1 MMLLMRLAGSINCI
15 SNIGGE
21 EKTMPIVKN
30 AASVYVE
37 YTIPKDIESR
47 IPDYFYYAMA
57 GELVSIF
64 GPWILEK
71 QDYPE
76 YDDGNEILGDPNV
89 DGSYYDLNSSTSGW
103 NEAFKMT
110 CKKLNMMWLMDYY
123 ETLEWYYSDIFDG
136 IIEDRIIE
144 NYIEKDHIHDHAN
157 CYYKYLCQIK

>member
-1 MMLLMRLAGSINCI
+1 MSIINF
-15 SNIGGE
+15 GE
-21 EKTMPIVKN
+21 HAYVK
-30 AASVYVE
+30 YK
-37 YTIPKDIESR
+37 IPKEIDSQ

-64 GPWILEK
+64 GAWILEK

-76 YDDGNEILGDPNV
+76 YDDDGNEIAGDLNV
-89 DGSYYDLNSSTSGW
+89 DGSYYDLNSSTGGW

-110 CKKLNMMWLMDYY
+110 CKKLDMMWLMDYY
-123 ETLEWYYSDIFDG
+123 ETLEWYDSDIFDG

-144 NYIEKDHIHDHAN
+144 NYIEKDHMHDHAN